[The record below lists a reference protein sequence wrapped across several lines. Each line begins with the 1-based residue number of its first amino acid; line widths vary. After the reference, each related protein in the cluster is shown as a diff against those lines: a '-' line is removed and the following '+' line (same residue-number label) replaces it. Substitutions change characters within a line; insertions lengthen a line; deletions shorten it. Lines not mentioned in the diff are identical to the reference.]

1 MFLHFINIYCARCG
15 KGTGNRAMK
24 KRDKISSLVKL
35 GGEILTKETGKFQ
48 VEINVLQRFSR
59 G

>member
-35 GGEILTKETGKFQ
+35 RGEILTKETGKFQ
-48 VEINVLQRFSR
+48 VEINVL
-59 G
+59 